1 MSSLQSSCFDKSCF
15 LRGEG
20 NAASSAQFFLHSSCL
35 LAGVELATCWAG
47 TSFPDS
53 EALNTSLLLSWGCFS
68 GISSQN
74 KLHLL
79 RLWYH
84 ESCRVFCDRLV
95 NKEDR
100 TWFDNLMKSMMEEL
114 GTTFEEVIP
123 SQPVLFGDFMEPGAN
138 IKLYEAIDS
147 QEKVRTLGIMM
158 M

>member
-1 MSSLQSSCFDKSCF
+1 MRLLILLCFSH
-15 LRGEG
+15 G
-20 NAASSAQFFLHSSCL
+20 
-35 LAGVELATCWAG
+35 
-47 TSFPDS
+47 
-53 EALNTSLLLSWGCFS
+53 GCFA
-68 GISSQN
+68 GISYQN

-95 NKEDR
+95 SKEDR

-138 IKLYEAIDS
+138 IKLYKAINS
-147 QEKVRTLGIMM
+147 QEEVRTLGIMVM
-158 M
+158 WTMFSSSKSSANKRKHLIVTMGLLELKASGITNPPRALL